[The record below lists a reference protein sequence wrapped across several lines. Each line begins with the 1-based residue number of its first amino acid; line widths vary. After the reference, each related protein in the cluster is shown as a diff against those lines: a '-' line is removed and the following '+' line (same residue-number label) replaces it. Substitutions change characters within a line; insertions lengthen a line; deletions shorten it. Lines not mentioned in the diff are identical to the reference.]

1 MGKGRDLGEGRT
13 PQSPSFPRVLPENFK
28 PYLVIR
34 CGAFCT
40 GSGLLFYIVGKTK
53 KLMLSWHNKV
63 EGIYVVSPL
72 GGEGS
77 AFNFKDKVNGSK
89 QADPHYSST

>member
-1 MGKGRDLGEGRT
+1 
-13 PQSPSFPRVLPENFK
+13 
-28 PYLVIR
+28 
-34 CGAFCT
+34 
-40 GSGLLFYIVGKTK
+40 
-53 KLMLSWHNKV
+53 MLSWHNKV